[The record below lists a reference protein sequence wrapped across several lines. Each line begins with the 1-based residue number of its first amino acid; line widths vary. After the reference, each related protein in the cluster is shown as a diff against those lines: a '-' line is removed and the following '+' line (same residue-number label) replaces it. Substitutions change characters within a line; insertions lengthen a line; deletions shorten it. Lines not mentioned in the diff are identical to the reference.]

1 MKINHFLIEIM
12 HGNLLQTSFPL
23 HFEGLLFPFRHIPF
37 CSIFSLKCPKSD
49 KVMRHEIVV
58 LSDDLKHDTFAVA
71 SFEKVAVAELQ
82 ACGVEFEV
90 LIEFDDGAASQYK
103 CINSFE
109 DISKSVSRL
118 GVKVKRA
125 YFGAWH
131 GKGQSDGATAVVK
144 SSVRRAVTQG
154 RIFLMQQQ
162 CTVIAK
168 KTWPDHALHP
178 WSPKNVVTR
187 VVYIS

>member
-1 MKINHFLIEIM
+1 
-12 HGNLLQTSFPL
+12 
-23 HFEGLLFPFRHIPF
+23 
-37 CSIFSLKCPKSD
+37 
-49 KVMRHEIVV
+49 MRHEIVV

-125 YFGAWH
+125 YFGAQH

-144 SSVRRAVTQG
+144 SSVRRAVIQG
-154 RIFLMQQQ
+154 ENI
-162 CTVIAK
+162 
-168 KTWPDHALHP
+168 PDAAAMYSYCKENLARPRPASMEPEECCHSRCIHFIMCQVSTGRTSTLHCQ
-178 WSPKNVVTR
+178 
-187 VVYIS
+187 